1 MEKKGEADEN
11 EEHHEIDEKNHGNDA
26 DVKKEENENG
36 EENVDE
42 DMEDNKKA
50 EINTTIVSNV
60 TDVTPLTNETE
71 IKNTTTNSSSIV
83 VDEGSDVSVNHTIS
97 VTKKKRK
104 KKMKTNSTKTY
115 TAKAVDD
122 TITENLTN
130 MTEIQNDASFTNATD
145 NSTRSGTSLLTTTR
159 NRMNE
164 TIIVI
169 PESGI
174 SASNVTISST
184 VKVESKMNDNKN
196 STTNHTSNGNNTK
209 TSSSKSDA
217 HISNEEKFW
226 SIVAPKTNLIDPN
239 TEVIS
244 LESNGLTNKT
254 GSLRGSIA

>member
-1 MEKKGEADEN
+1 MTNETEIKNTTTNSSSFGADE
-11 EEHHEIDEKNHGNDA
+11 D
-26 DVKKEENENG
+26 
-36 EENVDE
+36 
-42 DMEDNKKA
+42 
-50 EINTTIVSNV
+50 SNV
-60 TDVTPLTNETE
+60 SVNHTISVTPLTNETE